1 MSTIPGIPLTPQS
14 PSLTPGLIQPMTG
27 LMDINLQ
34 NNMNQ
39 KQTLMGEDEIDKLIN
54 SQIQPSQ
61 VSPQPTQQQ
70 IPIQP
75 APQVSLPEAEP
86 TPPQE
91 EEEKDESSSFDLDS
105 MNKNLGE
112 ITNDAKLRI
121 KGLIQKQTTL
131 NARISLMEKF
141 ILLDEKDLAVELA
154 KKEPNY
160 PRISGLRKSLVN
172 QTELLSQIM
181 DILLKFEDSVH
192 KWYKTL
198 MDIEKDKVSAFQ
210 KVKSITKETTTM
222 DGDINHVL
230 GQINNYIHTN
240 PTIAQEAQG
249 LLNMSGYGGKPFN
262 Q

>member
-1 MSTIPGIPLTPQS
+1 MSTVVENPLYLQP
-14 PSLTPGLIQPMTG
+14 LQPMSG

-39 KQTLMGEDEIDKLIN
+39 SNQTKQPLMGEDEIDKLIN
-54 SQIQPSQ
+54 AQK
-61 VSPQPTQQQ
+61 PQAQTPLNS
-70 IPIQP
+70 IPLTPP
-75 APQVSLPEAEP
+75 APEAP
-86 TPPQE
+86 SVQSTPPAPPPTEEKE
-91 EEEKDESSSFDLDS
+91 EEQSGFDLDN
-105 MNKNLGE
+105 MNKNLDA
-112 ITNDAKLRI
+112 INIDAKQRI
-121 KGLIQKQTTL
+121 QGLIQKQQTL
-131 NARISLMEKF
+131 NSRIALMEKF

-154 KKEPNY
+154 KHEPNY
-160 PRISGLRKSLVN
+160 ARISNIRKALVN

-210 KVKSITKETTTM
+210 KVKAITKETTTM